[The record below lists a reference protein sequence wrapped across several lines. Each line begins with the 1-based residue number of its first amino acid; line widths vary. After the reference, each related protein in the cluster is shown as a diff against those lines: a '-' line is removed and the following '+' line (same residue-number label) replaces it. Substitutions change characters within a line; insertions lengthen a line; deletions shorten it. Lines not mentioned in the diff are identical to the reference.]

1 MRCPSKCKAIVY
13 LHISRSCSL
22 SSSISLSA
30 KRWRCSTSTKITRAC
45 VKVYSAETT
54 IRIVLALWLTSSCSS
69 SSHSF
74 HTITLQAASGLQK
87 RHATQSKAYDRKMKK
102 LSIRDE
108 TVQEAFRRNTAVS
121 GELRD
126 MQDRK
131 AADKRLAKKLE
142 KMEKEALTEAR
153 HSVVMNGR
161 YLWRGLT
168 VPTWVGRALAAY
180 T

>member
-1 MRCPSKCKAIVY
+1 MQLELEYQSERQEMEMQHLNQNHTRVRYSLTQLEQPSVSSWLCW
-13 LHISRSCSL
+13 LNPQGSPSR
-22 SSSISLSA
+22 
-30 KRWRCSTSTKITRAC
+30 
-45 VKVYSAETT
+45 
-54 IRIVLALWLTSSCSS
+54 
-69 SSHSF
+69 HSF

-161 YLWRGLT
+161 HPWRGRI
-168 VPTWVGRALAAY
+168 VPALVGRDPA
-180 T
+180 